1 MNEYTLVLNQY
12 TSNGKVKRTIIIV
25 AKSEEEAWKEL
36 HNGIYKFKDA
46 KIIKEESITKGI

>member
-12 TSNGKVKRTIIIV
+12 TSVGKVKRTIIIV

-36 HNGIYKFKDA
+36 YNGVYKFKDVELVKEVA
-46 KIIKEESITKGI
+46 K